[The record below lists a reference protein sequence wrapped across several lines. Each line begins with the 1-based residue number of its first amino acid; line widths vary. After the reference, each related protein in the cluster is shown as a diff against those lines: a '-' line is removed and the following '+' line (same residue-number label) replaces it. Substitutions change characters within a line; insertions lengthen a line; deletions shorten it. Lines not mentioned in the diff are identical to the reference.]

1 MQICVSFI
9 QADFDTSGTLG
20 LVMFL
25 MCAKLGVS
33 AFDCLQYYGLGLE
46 LHFFDIVGTLPSQ
59 DTHPSIK
66 YVYSSCDV
74 NPIFE
79 VPCDDYGCFCYQ
91 FLQEIF
97 AINLCLKKK
106 IYNTKFFVQE
116 ACQWLSRQRS
126 PHFGHWRSNLNSGCF
141 GEPPTLYKKSLD
153 AIRNYW
159 LVKIS
164 PIRDVARVFVLMRSV
179 PLPPT
184 QGKIHTTVNN
194 RN

>member
-9 QADFDTSGTLG
+9 QADFDTSGTSG

-66 YVYSSCDV
+66 YVYSSCEV

-91 FLQEIF
+91 ISSRDFYYQFMTQKIPNFLYKRLVNGL
-97 AINLCLKKK
+97 AD
-106 IYNTKFFVQE
+106 
-116 ACQWLSRQRS
+116 R
-126 PHFGHWRSNLNSGCF
+126 G
-141 GEPPTLYKKSLD
+141 PTLWPSEK
-153 AIRNYW
+153 
-159 LVKIS
+159 
-164 PIRDVARVFVLMRSV
+164 
-179 PLPPT
+179 
-184 QGKIHTTVNN
+184 
-194 RN
+194 